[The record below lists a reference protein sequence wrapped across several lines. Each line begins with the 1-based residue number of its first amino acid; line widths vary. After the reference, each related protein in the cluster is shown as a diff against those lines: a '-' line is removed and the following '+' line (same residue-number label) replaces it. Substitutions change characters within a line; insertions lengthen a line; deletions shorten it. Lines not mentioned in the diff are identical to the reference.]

1 MSIFLKEIEI
11 IYLSKGFLLENSEQI
26 VIKMVSI

>member
-26 VIKMVSI
+26 AIKMVSI